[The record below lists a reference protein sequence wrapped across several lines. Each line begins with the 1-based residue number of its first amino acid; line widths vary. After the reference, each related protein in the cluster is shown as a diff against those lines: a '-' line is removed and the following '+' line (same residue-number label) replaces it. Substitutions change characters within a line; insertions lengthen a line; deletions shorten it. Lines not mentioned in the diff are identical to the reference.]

1 MRCAVVL
8 TSYTASEGLFRLT
21 GFESA
26 GFDRC
31 AISCS
36 PADLADIGKVRS
48 VSSRR
53 RWSAIVGIAHA
64 ISKSGVLRQAS
75 IEGHLCQTATALAA
89 NTGGRY
95 VSPFANRA
103 QAMRANL
110 LAKATTATLQWTR
123 DAS

>member
-21 GFESA
+21 GFRERRVRPLCHLLVRQQTWQISEKSDQSA
-26 GFDRC
+26 AAVDGLQLWK
-31 AISCS
+31 S
-36 PADLADIGKVRS
+36 
-48 VSSRR
+48 
-53 RWSAIVGIAHA
+53 HA
-64 ISKSGVLRQAS
+64 ISTPGVLRQAS
-75 IEGHLCQTATALAA
+75 IADHLCQTATALAA

-95 VSPFANRA
+95 VSPLANRA